1 MGQHHRHNALNHPQ
15 GQDLYSSKPHLAD
28 IFSIMDVPDTG
39 PPLAVGTLETD
50 LSTAG
55 DAPKIKKLPR
65 KCEAETVSLTSMC
78 EIVEDMLSTTD
89 EHISKLTQSDSG
101 KEEEETEVA

>member
-1 MGQHHRHNALNHPQ
+1 M
-15 GQDLYSSKPHLAD
+15 AD
-28 IFSIMDVPDTG
+28 IFSHMDVPDPG
-39 PPLAVGTLETD
+39 PPMAIRTLETD

-65 KCEAETVSLTSMC
+65 KCEAEIVSLTSMC
-78 EIVEDMLSTTD
+78 EIVEDMLSTTN

-101 KEEEETEVA
+101 KEEEEAAVA